1 MTDQTNT
8 HQEFTQ
14 DEDVISLLDLA
25 TVIVENLK
33 LLILGPLAAGLLALG
48 ISFLVTPTFTA
59 KTTILPPVSSGSSNL
74 LGALGGLGGLGDI
87 AGAAAGLKNPS
98 EQFVAYLKSDSLQNS
113 LIADFDLQ
121 KRYDE
126 EYLVNTRKALEGKVK
141 VTAQKQS
148 GLISIEVD
156 DEDPAFAAKL
166 ANAHV
171 SKLQELVGRMAAQEA
186 KDRREFM
193 ESQVDEAMK
202 KNYQSPMVREI
213 IIQGL
218 IRSYETA
225 RIDEQKAGP
234 TFSQVDVAIEPELKS
249 KPKKALIVVITTL
262 AVGFLLLLFV
272 FIRKALQNVDND
284 PESKEKINKLKVLL
298 KGQFNL
304 RSFNLK

>member
-1 MTDQTNT
+1 MTDPTNT
-8 HQEFTQ
+8 QQ
-14 DEDVISLLDLA
+14 DFVQNEDEISLLDLA

-33 LLILGPLAAGLLALG
+33 LLILGPLTAGLLALG
-48 ISFLVTPTFTA
+48 ISFLITPTFTA
-59 KTTILPPVSSGSSNL
+59 KTTILPPVSGGASNL
-74 LGALGGLGGLGDI
+74 LGALGGLGDI

-98 EQFVAYLKSDSLQNS
+98 EQFVAYLKSDSLRNS

-121 KRYDE
+121 KRYDQ
-126 EYLVNTRKALEGKVK
+126 EYLVNTRKSLEGKVK
-141 VTAQKQS
+141 VAAEKQS

-156 DEDPAFAAKL
+156 DEDPVFAAKL

-171 SKLQELVGRMAAQEA
+171 SKLQELVGRVAAQEA

-193 ESQVDEAMK
+193 ESQIYEAMK
-202 KNYQSPMVREI
+202 KNYQSPMVREM

-249 KPKKALIVVITTL
+249 KPKKALIAVITTL

-272 FIRKALQNVDND
+272 FIRKSLQNADND
-284 PESKEKINKLKVLL
+284 PEAKEKINKLKILL
-298 KGQFNL
+298 KTQFNL
-304 RSFNLK
+304 RSSN

>member
-1 MTDQTNT
+1 MNEELNPQA
-8 HQEFTQ
+8 E
-14 DEDVISLLDLA
+14 DEISLLDLA

-48 ISFLVTPTFTA
+48 ISFLITPTFTA
-59 KTTILPPVSSGSSNL
+59 KTTILPPVSGGASNL
-74 LGALGGLGGLGDI
+74 LGALGGLGDI

-98 EQFVAYLKSDSLQNS
+98 EQFVAYLKSDSLRNS

-121 KRYDE
+121 KRYDQ
-126 EYLVNTRKALEGKVK
+126 EYLVGTRKALEGNVK
-141 VTAQKQS
+141 IAAEKQS
-148 GLISIEVD
+148 GLISIEVN

-171 SKLQELVGRMAAQEA
+171 SKLRELVGRVAAQEA

-193 ESQVDEAMK
+193 ESQIDDAMK
-202 KNYQSPMVREI
+202 KNYQSPMVREM

-234 TFSQVDVAIEPELKS
+234 TFSQVDVALAPELKS
-249 KPKKALIVVITTL
+249 KPKKALIAVITTL
-262 AVGFLLLLFV
+262 AVGFFLLLFV
-272 FIRKALQNVDND
+272 FVRQAWRQSDQD
-284 PESKEKINKLKVLL
+284 PESHQKIMHMKKLLSAQCFWL
-298 KGQFNL
+298 K
-304 RSFNLK
+304 S

>member
-1 MTDQTNT
+1 MNEELNPQA
-8 HQEFTQ
+8 E
-14 DEDVISLLDLA
+14 DEISLLDLA

-48 ISFLVTPTFTA
+48 ISFLITPTFTA
-59 KTTILPPVSSGSSNL
+59 KTTILPPVSSGASNL
-74 LGALGGLGGLGDI
+74 LGALGGLGDI

-98 EQFVAYLKSDSLQNS
+98 EQFVAYLKSDSLRNS

-121 KRYDE
+121 KRYDQ
-126 EYLVNTRKALEGKVK
+126 EYLVGTRKALEGNVK
-141 VTAQKQS
+141 IAAEKQS
-148 GLISIEVD
+148 GLISIEVSD
-156 DEDPAFAAKL
+156 KDPAFAAKL

-171 SKLQELVGRMAAQEA
+171 SKLRELVGRVAAQEA

-193 ESQVDEAMK
+193 ESQIDEAMK
-202 KNYQSPMVREI
+202 KNYQSPMVREM

-234 TFSQVDVAIEPELKS
+234 TFSQVDVAVAPELKS
-249 KPKKALIVVITTL
+249 KPKKALIAVITTL

-272 FIRKALQNVDND
+272 FVRQAWRNSDED
-284 PESKEKINKLKVLL
+284 PESHQKIMHMKKLLSAQCFWL
-298 KGQFNL
+298 K
-304 RSFNLK
+304 R

>member
-8 HQEFTQ
+8 PQ
-14 DEDVISLLDLA
+14 DFAQDDDEISLLDLA

-48 ISFLVTPTFTA
+48 ISFLIAPTFTA
-59 KTTILPPVSSGSSNL
+59 KTTILPPVSGGASNL
-74 LGALGGLGGLGDI
+74 LGALGGLGDI

-98 EQFVAYLKSDSLQNS
+98 EQFVAYLKSDSLRNS

-121 KRYDE
+121 KRYDQ
-126 EYLVNTRKALEGKVK
+126 EYLVDTRKALEGNVK
-141 VTAQKQS
+141 IAAEKQS

-171 SKLQELVGRMAAQEA
+171 SKLRELVGRVAAQEA

-193 ESQVDEAMK
+193 ESQIDEAMK
-202 KNYQSPMVREI
+202 KNYQSPMVREM

-234 TFSQVDVAIEPELKS
+234 TFSQVDMALAPELKS
-249 KPKKALIVVITTL
+249 KPKKALIAVITTL

-272 FIRKALQNVDND
+272 FVRQAWRNSDQD
-284 PESKEKINKLKVLL
+284 PESHQKIMHMKKVLSAQCFWV
-298 KGQFNL
+298 K
-304 RSFNLK
+304 S

>member
-1 MTDQTNT
+1 MNEELNPQA
-8 HQEFTQ
+8 E
-14 DEDVISLLDLA
+14 DEISLLDLA

-33 LLILGPLAAGLLALG
+33 LLILGPLVAGLLALG
-48 ISFLVTPTFTA
+48 ISFLITPTFTA
-59 KTTILPPVSSGSSNL
+59 KTTILPPVSGGASNL
-74 LGALGGLGGLGDI
+74 LGALGGLGDL

-98 EQFVAYLKSDSLQNS
+98 EQFVAYLKSDSLRNS

-121 KRYDE
+121 KRYDQ
-126 EYLVNTRKALEGKVK
+126 EYLVDTRKVLEGNVK
-141 VTAQKQS
+141 IAADKQS

-156 DEDPAFAAKL
+156 DKDPTFAAKL

-171 SKLQELVGRMAAQEA
+171 SKLRELVGRVAAQEA

-193 ESQVDEAMK
+193 ESQIDDAMK
-202 KNYQSPMVREI
+202 KNYQSPMVREM

-234 TFSQVDVAIEPELKS
+234 TFSQVDVAIAPELKS
-249 KPKKALIVVITTL
+249 KPKKALIAVITTL

-272 FIRKALQNVDND
+272 FVRQAWRQSDQD
-284 PESKEKINKLKVLL
+284 PESHQKIMHMKKLLSAQCFWL
-298 KGQFNL
+298 K
-304 RSFNLK
+304 S

>member
-1 MTDQTNT
+1 MNEELNPQA
-8 HQEFTQ
+8 E
-14 DEDVISLLDLA
+14 DEISLLDLA

-33 LLILGPLAAGLLALG
+33 LLILGPLVAGLLALG
-48 ISFLVTPTFTA
+48 ISFLITPTFTA
-59 KTTILPPVSSGSSNL
+59 KTTILPPVSGGASNL
-74 LGALGGLGGLGDI
+74 LGALGGLGDL

-98 EQFVAYLKSDSLQNS
+98 EQFVAYLKSDSLRNS

-121 KRYDE
+121 KRYDQ
-126 EYLVNTRKALEGKVK
+126 EYLVDTRKVLEGNVK
-141 VTAQKQS
+141 IAAEKQS
-148 GLISIEVD
+148 GLISIEVS

-171 SKLQELVGRMAAQEA
+171 SKLRELVGRIAAQEA

-193 ESQVDEAMK
+193 ESQIDDAIK
-202 KNYQSPMVREI
+202 KNYQSPMVREM

-234 TFSQVDVAIEPELKS
+234 TFSQVDMALAPEIKS
-249 KPKKALIVVITTL
+249 KPKKAIIAVITTL

-272 FIRKALQNVDND
+272 FVRQAWRNSDQD
-284 PESKEKINKLKVLL
+284 PETHKKISNIKKLFRAQ
-298 KGQFNL
+298 QFWI
-304 RSFNLK
+304 KK

>member
-1 MTDQTNT
+1 MNEELNPQA
-8 HQEFTQ
+8 E
-14 DEDVISLLDLA
+14 DEISLLDLA

-48 ISFLVTPTFTA
+48 ISFLITPTFTT
-59 KTTILPPVSSGSSNL
+59 KTTILPPVSSGASNL
-74 LGALGGLGGLGDI
+74 LGALGGLGDI

-98 EQFVAYLKSDSLQNS
+98 EQFVAYLKSDSLRNS

-121 KRYDE
+121 KRYDK
-126 EYLVNTRKALEGKVK
+126 EYIVDTRKTLEGNVK
-141 VTAQKQS
+141 IAAEKQS

-171 SKLQELVGRMAAQEA
+171 SELRELVGRVAAQEA

-193 ESQVDEAMK
+193 ESQIDDAMK
-202 KNYQSPMVREI
+202 KNYQSPMVREM

-234 TFSQVDVAIEPELKS
+234 TFSQVDVAIAPELKS
-249 KPKKALIVVITTL
+249 KPKKALIAVLVTL
-262 AVGFLLLLFV
+262 ATGFLLLLFV
-272 FIRKALQNVDND
+272 FIRQAWRHSDQD
-284 PESKEKINKLKVLL
+284 PETHQKISNIKKLFRAQ
-298 KGQFNL
+298 QFWI
-304 RSFNLK
+304 KK

>member
-1 MTDQTNT
+1 MTEQTNT
-8 HQEFTQ
+8 HQDFTQ
-14 DEDVISLLDLA
+14 DEDEISLLDLA

-48 ISFLVTPTFTA
+48 ISFLITPTFTA

-74 LGALGGLGGLGDI
+74 LGALGGLGDI

-121 KRYDE
+121 KRYDQ
-126 EYLVNTRKALEGKVK
+126 EYLVNTREALEGKVK

-171 SKLQELVGRMAAQEA
+171 SKLQELVGRVAAQEA

-249 KPKKALIVVITTL
+249 KPKKALIAVITTL

-272 FIRKALQNVDND
+272 FIRKALQNADND

>member
-1 MTDQTNT
+1 MTEQTNT
-8 HQEFTQ
+8 HQDFTQ
-14 DEDVISLLDLA
+14 DEDEISLLDLA

-48 ISFLVTPTFTA
+48 ISFLITPTFTA

-74 LGALGGLGGLGDI
+74 LGALGGLGDI

-121 KRYDE
+121 KRYDQ

-171 SKLQELVGRMAAQEA
+171 SKLQELVGRVAAQEA

-249 KPKKALIVVITTL
+249 KPKKALIAVITTL

-272 FIRKALQNVDND
+272 FIRKALQNADND

>member
-1 MTDQTNT
+1 
-8 HQEFTQ
+8 
-14 DEDVISLLDLA
+14 
-25 TVIVENLK
+25 
-33 LLILGPLAAGLLALG
+33 LGPLAAGLLALG
-48 ISFLVTPTFTA
+48 ISFLITPTFTA
-59 KTTILPPVSSGSSNL
+59 KTTILPPVSGGASNL
-74 LGALGGLGGLGDI
+74 LGALGGLGDI

-98 EQFVAYLKSDSLQNS
+98 EQFVAYLKSDSLRNS

-121 KRYDE
+121 KRYDQ
-126 EYLVNTRKALEGKVK
+126 EYLVDTRKALEGNVK
-141 VTAQKQS
+141 IVAEKQS

-171 SKLQELVGRMAAQEA
+171 SKLQELVGRVAAQEA

-249 KPKKALIVVITTL
+249 KPKKALIAVITTL

-272 FIRKALQNVDND
+272 FIRKALQNADND